1 MGLSLAEKAKRLRE
15 EHHWTLSQL
24 SAQTGISM
32 SHLSA
37 IEKGTR
43 PNPSFD
49 MMCRL
54 ARTYGLSLDYFAEDT
69 APRTDQ
75 KQGESTS
82 LHDVIDNAENST
94 IQPDIRAFLVAD
106 NSGPYLALARHLAKR
121 RALEN
126 TTVLLESIAEF
137 LTDRQSQYAAFPT
150 SNGPNS
156 QASE

>member
-54 ARTYGLSLDYFAEDT
+54 ARTYGLSLDYFAEDPIPGT
-69 APRTDQ
+69 VQ
-75 KQGESTS
+75 KEGESTS
-82 LHDVIDNAENST
+82 LHDFPGDAENRA
-94 IQPDIRAFLVAD
+94 IQPDIRAFLAAD
-106 NSGPYLALARHLAKR
+106 HAGPYLALARHLAKR

-137 LTDRQSQYAAFPT
+137 LTDRQAQYAAIPASNNSDSQT
-150 SNGPNS
+150 S
-156 QASE
+156 E